1 MLITI
6 ENYVDLF
13 GGFVVI
19 AFTMLLLF
27 FLLEMHITDMSIIA
41 TAPMI
46 TPIPRPI
53 QNIHIFLLY
62 ENIV

>member
-1 MLITI
+1 MLIII
-6 ENYVDLF
+6 ENYIGSF
-13 GGFVVI
+13 GGFVAIV
-19 AFTMLLLF
+19 FMMLLLF

-46 TPIPRPI
+46 MPIPRPI
-53 QNIHIFLLY
+53 QNIHVFLLY